1 MAKLTVVINKEQANI
16 GTVEKDG
23 IIYDVRET
31 NTLWKI
37 KSKDVS
43 PQLEIQFS
51 KKDIPTAEELMDTI
65 SKMGYIKKEIN

>member
-1 MAKLTVVINKEQANI
+1 MTQVTVVINKEPTNI
-16 GTVEKDG
+16 GIVEKDG

-51 KKDIPTAEELMDTI
+51 KKDIPTADELMDTI

>member
-1 MAKLTVVINKEQANI
+1 MMQVTVVINKEPTNI

-23 IIYDVRET
+23 VIYDVRET

-51 KKDIPTAEELMDTI
+51 KKDIPTADELMDTI
-65 SKMGYIKKEIN
+65 SKMGYEKRG

>member
-65 SKMGYIKKEIN
+65 SKMGYIKKETN

>member
-1 MAKLTVVINKEQANI
+1 MTQVTVVINKEPANI
-16 GTVEKDG
+16 GAVEKDG
-23 IIYDVRET
+23 VLYDVRET

-51 KKDIPTAEELMDTI
+51 KKDIPTADELMDTI

>member
-1 MAKLTVVINKEQANI
+1 MTQVTVVINKEPTNI

-51 KKDIPTAEELMDTI
+51 KKDIPAADELIGTI
-65 SKMGYIKKEIN
+65 GKMGYIIRE

>member
-1 MAKLTVVINKEQANI
+1 MTQVTVVINKEPTNI
-16 GTVEKDG
+16 GIVEKDG

-51 KKDIPTAEELMDTI
+51 KKDIPTADGLMDTI
-65 SKMGYIKKEIN
+65 GKMGYIKKEIN

>member
-1 MAKLTVVINKEQANI
+1 MTQVTVVINKEPANI

-23 IIYDVRET
+23 VLYDVRET

-51 KKDIPTAEELMDTI
+51 KKDIPSAEELMDTI
-65 SKMGYIKKEIN
+65 SKMGYIIKEIN

>member
-1 MAKLTVVINKEQANI
+1 MTQVTVVINKEPTNI
-16 GTVEKDG
+16 GAVEKDG
-23 IIYDVRET
+23 VLYDVRET

-51 KKDIPTAEELMDTI
+51 KKDIPTADELMDTI

>member
-1 MAKLTVVINKEQANI
+1 MTQVTVVINKEPANF

-23 IIYDVRET
+23 VLYDVRET

-51 KKDIPTAEELMDTI
+51 KKDIPSAEELMDTI
-65 SKMGYIKKEIN
+65 SKMGYIIKEIN

>member
-1 MAKLTVVINKEQANI
+1 MTQVTVVINKEPTNI

-23 IIYDVRET
+23 VIYDVRET

-51 KKDIPTAEELMDTI
+51 KKDIPAADELMNTI

>member
-1 MAKLTVVINKEQANI
+1 MTQVTVVINKEPTNI

-23 IIYDVRET
+23 VIYDVSET

-51 KKDIPTAEELMDTI
+51 KKGIPTAEELMDTI
-65 SKMGYIKKEIN
+65 SKMGYIKKE

>member
-1 MAKLTVVINKEQANI
+1 MTQVTVVINKESTNI
-16 GTVEKDG
+16 GIVEKDG
-23 IIYDVRET
+23 VLYDVRET

-43 PQLEIQFS
+43 LQLEIQFS
-51 KKDIPTAEELMDTI
+51 KKDIPTADELMDTI

>member
-1 MAKLTVVINKEQANI
+1 MTQVTVVINKEPTNI

-23 IIYDVRET
+23 VIYDVRET

-51 KKDIPTAEELMDTI
+51 KKDISTAEELMETI
-65 SKMGYIKKEIN
+65 GKMGYIKKEII

>member
-1 MAKLTVVINKEQANI
+1 MTQVTVVINKEPTNI

-23 IIYDVRET
+23 IIYDIRET

-51 KKDIPTAEELMDTI
+51 KKDFPTADELMDTI
-65 SKMGYIKKEIN
+65 GKMGYIKKEIN